1 MSHLQLIDATCQVEQ
16 AQAVLSLWLERTTKD
31 SDPDLPRLLGSI
43 ITLLHGVPEAMREA
57 DSALHDYAMR
67 ELKEGRS

>member
-16 AQAVLSLWLERTTKD
+16 AQAVLSLWLERTSKD

-43 ITLLHGVPEAMREA
+43 ITLLNGVPEAMSEA

-67 ELKEGRS
+67 EFKGGRS

>member
-43 ITLLHGVPEAMREA
+43 ITLLNGVPEAMSEA